1 MNKESI
7 TYKKYNSFFKF
18 RDKKQ
23 MEEQE
28 CLKGISKLI
37 KGKDFSNI
45 LTDLNGGQILEKM
58 TFDLFSLKKTK
69 NKPFFKL
76 TPNVITEIS
85 KIADDRLLEY
95 LVHRY
100 RYEIYPETKKLD
112 KACTKHFPP
121 FFAMPLAIP
130 IKFCSQIPTSKILL
144 FGIFLKA
151 SLFSAVRINT
161 SFFLDI
167 LYKYFS

>member
-7 TYKKYNSFFKF
+7 IYKKHNSFFNF

-23 MEEQE
+23 IEEQE

-37 KGKDFSNI
+37 KDKNFSNI
-45 LTDLNGGQILEKM
+45 LTDLNGGQILEKI
-58 TFDLFSLKKTK
+58 TFDLFSLEKTK

-95 LVHRY
+95 LIHRY

-112 KACTKHFPP
+112 KYPPYVQIEPSSIYKGYPDPEIFAPLLKSTK
-121 FFAMPLAIP
+121 L
-130 IKFCSQIPTSKILL
+130 
-144 FGIFLKA
+144 
-151 SLFSAVRINT
+151 
-161 SFFLDI
+161 
-167 LYKYFS
+167 YFSDNEI